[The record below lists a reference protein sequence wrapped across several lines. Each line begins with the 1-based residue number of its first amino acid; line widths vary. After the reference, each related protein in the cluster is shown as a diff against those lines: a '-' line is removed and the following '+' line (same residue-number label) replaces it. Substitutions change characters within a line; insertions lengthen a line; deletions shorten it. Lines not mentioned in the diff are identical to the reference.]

1 MIYPRWVYSINE
13 LVTTNNMRKYDDMKA
28 KWEAKRDELY
38 PNYFNEP
45 FHERIKISQI
55 IDNIMGYRLD

>member
-13 LVTTNNMRKYDDMKA
+13 LVTTNNMKKYEDMKA

-38 PNYFNEP
+38 PNYFKEP
-45 FHERIKISQI
+45 FHERVRISKI